1 MSMNLIFDVKGGSGI
16 VDFPFQTSTDLTY
29 AVLNAKTKEEQ
40 VALVEKEMRE
50 RGFKNHQIKE
60 QLGTV
65 KALLSNPNLSISM
78 I

>member
-1 MSMNLIFDVKGGSGI
+1 MSMNLIFAVEGGGI

-50 RGFKNHQIKE
+50 RGFKNDQVKE